1 MGSQG
6 CSERSAAYH
15 PGAEMTMITKA
26 WRCAAVCFAVLS
38 FSSLVQAGEADVIE
52 VRVEQNSA
60 GAYDF
65 NVTVQHADEGWNHYA
80 DKWEVINDQGTVL
93 ATRVL
98 AHPHVNE
105 QPFTRG
111 LSGVKL
117 PGKMV
122 TVTVRA
128 HDSVHG
134 YGGRTM
140 TIDLP

>member
-1 MGSQG
+1 MN
-6 CSERSAAYH
+6 
-15 PGAEMTMITKA
+15 MITKA
-26 WRCAAVCFAVLS
+26 WCCAAVCFAVLS
-38 FSSLVQAGEADVIE
+38 FSYLVQAGEADVIE
-52 VRVEQNSA
+52 ARVDQNSA
-60 GAYDF
+60 GAYEF
-65 NVTVQHADEGWNHYA
+65 NVTVQHTDEGWNHYA
-80 DKWEVINDQGTVL
+80 DKWEVIDDQGTVL

-105 QPFTRG
+105 QPFSRG

-117 PGKMV
+117 PGKMA

>member
-1 MGSQG
+1 
-6 CSERSAAYH
+6 
-15 PGAEMTMITKA
+15 MTMLTRA
-26 WRCAAVCFAVLS
+26 RRLAAVCIAVLS
-38 FSSLVQAGEADVIE
+38 CSSLVQAGEADVIE
-52 VRVEQNSA
+52 VLVEKSSA
-60 GAYDF
+60 ETYAI

-80 DKWEVINDQGTVL
+80 DKWEVIDDQGTVL

-122 TVTVRA
+122 TLTVRA